1 MSNENKDN
9 QKYIL
14 TFGSFYT
21 STNNE
26 INTLKSLIKK
36 FFKDEQCSE
45 TKGKNYF
52 RYEFI
57 HKILD
62 EDGNKNDSKINFIE
76 TNLKSE
82 INDDLIDCY
91 IIFFDL
97 ENKDSLYE
105 LDRILNY
112 INDINLNDKKIY
124 LINVFN
130 NEKYIKEDLTEENI
144 KKCFDKRDINNY
156 DLSTIDLTES
166 NSELIKIIDSIILET
181 FDEKLSNDKNI
192 KSRFNDEYLEG
203 DPSKSGCLIE

>member
-36 FFKDEQCSE
+36 FFKDEQYSE
-45 TKGKNYF
+45 IKGKNYF